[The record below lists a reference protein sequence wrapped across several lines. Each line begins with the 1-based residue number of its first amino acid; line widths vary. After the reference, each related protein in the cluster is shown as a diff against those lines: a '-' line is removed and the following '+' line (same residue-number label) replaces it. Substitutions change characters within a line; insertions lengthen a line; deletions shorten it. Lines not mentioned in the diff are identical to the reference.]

1 MHILATGKN
10 DLILSRVDKNKKLK
24 KQILTGVGIG
34 ILAALL
40 VLFAYSGY
48 AYWKFI
54 NQITEDPI
62 PNNQSDGFIDPA
74 ERLENQAF
82 ASLIIG
88 LDVREK
94 VTDYNTDVLIV
105 TILNPETKKTSL
117 LSIPRDT
124 KVNIPGYGDRK
135 VNAVYAI
142 GEQEKRKQE
151 QNGETPTTSGI
162 SLLLQVVSDYLDIPI
177 THYAFLDFEGFVAMV
192 DQLGGITVN
201 VDRYMYYVGKS
212 DGTHINLQPGEQKLS
227 GKEALDFARFRMS
240 SDGNDSSDFARNR
253 RHQEIIRSFVD
264 ELTSFNGLSN
274 IFGVLNA
281 AGDHV
286 KVSLSKNEILPLIL
300 KYRGLQSADIESLK
314 FEGAYWSSPFVYI
327 PETELERIKLELK
340 ERLKLSE
347 TYTQ

>member
-1 MHILATGKN
+1 MYILTTGSRELK
-10 DLILSRVDKNKKLK
+10 LSRVDNNKKIK
-24 KQILTGVGIG
+24 KRIFLGIG
-34 ILAALL
+34 IVLLAALL
-40 VLFAYSGY
+40 ILFAYSGY
-48 AYWKFI
+48 SYWKFVNKITDEPLLNDEYI
-54 NQITEDPI
+54 N
-62 PNNQSDGFIDPA
+62 SS

-88 LDVREK
+88 LDIREE
-94 VTDYNTDVLIV
+94 VMDYNTDVLIV
-105 TILNPETKKTSL
+105 AILNPETNKTSL

-124 KVNIPGYGDRK
+124 RVNIPGYGDRK
-135 VNAVYAI
+135 INAVYSI
-142 GEQEKRKQE
+142 GEQEKRKQV
-151 QNGETPTTSGI
+151 QNGETPTINGT
-162 SLLLQVVSDYLDIPI
+162 SLLLQVVSDYLDIPV
-177 THYAFLDFEGFVAMV
+177 TQYALLDFEGFVAMV

-212 DGTHINLQPGEQKLS
+212 DGTYINLAPGEQKLS
-227 GKEALDFARFRMS
+227 GKQALDFARFRMS

-264 ELTSFNGLSN
+264 ELTSLNGLSN

-300 KYRGLQSADIESLK
+300 KYRSLQASDIESLK

-327 PETELERIKLELK
+327 PETELERVKLELK
-340 ERLKLSE
+340 KRLELSE
-347 TYTQ
+347 DYN

>member
-1 MHILATGKN
+1 MSTGEGN
-10 DLILSRVDKNKKLK
+10 LILSRVDKKKK
-24 KQILTGVGIG
+24 IKRQILIGIG
-34 ILAALL
+34 IGLLAALL

-48 AYWKFI
+48 TYWKFI
-54 NQITEDPI
+54 NKITGDPL
-62 PNNQSDGFIDPA
+62 PSNSAGALIDPS

-88 LDVREK
+88 LDVREG
-94 VTDYNTDVLIV
+94 VRDYNTDVLIV
-105 TILNPETKKTSL
+105 ATLNPETKKTTL

-124 KVNIPGYGDRK
+124 KVNVPGHGDRK
-135 VNAVYAI
+135 INAVYAI
-142 GEQEKRKQE
+142 GEQEMRKQQ
-151 QNGETPTTSGI
+151 QNGETPTINGI
-162 SLLLQVVSDYLDIPI
+162 NLLLQVVSDYLDIPV
-177 THYAFLDFEGFVAMV
+177 TQYAFLDFEGFVAMV
-192 DQLGGITVN
+192 DQLGGITIN

-227 GKEALDFARFRMS
+227 GKQALDFARFRKS

-264 ELTSFNGLSN
+264 ELTSLNGLSN
-274 IFGVLNA
+274 MFGVLNA

-300 KYRGLQSADIESLK
+300 KYRSLKSSDIESLK
-314 FEGAYWSSPFVYI
+314 FEGAYWSTPFVYI
-327 PETELERIKLELK
+327 PDAEVARIQLELK

-347 TYTQ
+347 EYSK